1 MKQQLQTLQKIV
13 KQKIKMDQIRTDQI
27 KNDAMTL
34 ILNYSSVKQ
43 SVQ

>member
-34 ILNYSSVKQ
+34 TLNYSSVKQ